1 MGAARTA
8 ITCFNQSPCFP
19 VVPEDVADG
28 PWRKLVGFPLSKC
41 HEAQLFVLNRGQNIS
56 WYAMPGA
63 EHWTWV
69 CSCKFDKFMT
79 CLFFYFTTLNWC
91 FKEQHDRLL
100 RCGIS
105 LAWRQVTCC
114 FSLNSDKKW
123 IALINAFRQASYS
136 LISTLP
142 RCTAWMFEV
151 TIGTWRRWCVLL
163 APEDVADGPWRKLVG
178 FPQSKC
184 HEAQLFVLNRGQ
196 NISWY
201 AMPGAEHWILVCSCK
216 FDKFMTCWFI
226 FNHPKLMLQGTAW

>member
-1 MGAARTA
+1 MGSARTA

-63 EHWTWV
+63 EHWILV

-79 CLFFYFTTLNWC
+79 CLFVYLTILNLC
-91 FKEQHDRLL
+91 CKEQHDRLL

-123 IALINAFRQASYS
+123 IAW
-136 LISTLP
+136 STRLDKHLTVWFP
-142 RCTAWMFEV
+142 HSHVARHECLKLRLV
-151 TIGTWRRWCVLL
+151 HDSD
-163 APEDVADGPWRKLVG
+163 DV
-178 FPQSKC
+178 FC
-184 HEAQLFVLNRGQ
+184 
-196 NISWY
+196 
-201 AMPGAEHWILVCSCK
+201 
-216 FDKFMTCWFI
+216 
-226 FNHPKLMLQGTAW
+226 